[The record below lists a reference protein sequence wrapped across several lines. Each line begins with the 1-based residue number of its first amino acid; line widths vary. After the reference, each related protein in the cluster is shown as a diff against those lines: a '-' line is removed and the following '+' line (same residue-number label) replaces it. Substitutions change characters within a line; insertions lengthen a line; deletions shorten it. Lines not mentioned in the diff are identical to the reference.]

1 MQRSIARHRRCLA
14 AVDRDEVTVSQI
26 ESHAHLSTIDKPV
39 LAGNLVVA
47 HRGRGGQ
54 PLIALSAPDADG
66 YLRLAPI
73 VPADKLSPGCGLM
86 LEATDFAV
94 GGQSGWLRLDRVGW
108 QYIEGAEI
116 IGSLKPAALARVHRA
131 LCTQEARTYADLAHG
146 APTFVPGRTPIPPS
160 GKVIGARELE
170 LLVEASLDGWLTTG
184 RFNDAFERK
193 LGAYLGRRHVRTTNS
208 GSSAN
213 LLAMTALTSH
223 LLGDRALRP
232 GDEVITVAAGFPT
245 TVNPTLQNGLVPVF
259 VDVSLPTYNI
269 DPERIEAAVSPRT
282 RAIMIAHTLGNP
294 FDLDAV
300 MDVAR
305 RHNLWVVED
314 CCDALG
320 ATYRDRRVGTFGHVG
335 TLSFYPAH
343 HITMGEGGAVFTDDD
358 LLRRAIESIRDWGRD
373 CYCAPGKEN
382 TCGKRFKWQLGDLP
396 AGYDHKYTY
405 SHLGYNLKITD
416 MQAAVGLAQLDRLDG
431 FVETRKQNFRHLRD
445 RLAPLADRLLL
456 PEATPGSD
464 PSWFGFPMT
473 LLSHLTQTREQ
484 LTAFLDRGKIGTRLL
499 FAGNLTRQPY
509 FRDRA
514 HRVSGT
520 LENTDRVMSHTF
532 WIGVYPGLNADM
544 LDFSADKIIEF
555 FNK

>member
-1 MQRSIARHRRCLA
+1 M
-14 AVDRDEVTVSQI
+14 
-26 ESHAHLSTIDKPV
+26 
-39 LAGNLVVA
+39 
-47 HRGRGGQ
+47 
-54 PLIALSAPDADG
+54 LSAPDAEG
-66 YLRLAPI
+66 YARLAPL
-73 VPADKLSPGCGLM
+73 VAAAGPGKGLGV
-86 LEATDFAV
+86 AIDSGDFSE
-94 GGQSGWLRLDRVGW
+94 GGMSGWVRLDRAGW
-108 QYIEGAEI
+108 QPIKAAEAV
-116 IGSLKPAALARVHRA
+116 GVLKPVALARVHRV
-131 LCTQEARTYADLAHG
+131 LCTQEARTYADIAHR
-146 APTFVPGRTPIPPS
+146 ATAFVPGRTPVPPS

-170 LLVEASLDGWLTTG
+170 LLVESSLDGWLTTG

-193 LGAYLGRRHVRTTNS
+193 LAQFLGRRHVRTTNS

-213 LLAMTALTSH
+213 LLAMTALTSP
-223 LLGDRALRP
+223 LLGERALKP

-245 TVNPTLQNGLVPVF
+245 TVNPALQNGLVPVF
-259 VDVSLPTYNI
+259 VDVSIPTYNI
-269 DPERIEAAVSPRT
+269 DPNRIEAAVSPRT

-305 RHNLWVVED
+305 RHDLWVVED

-320 ATYRDRRVGTFGHVG
+320 ATYRQRKVGTFGHVG

-358 LLRRAIESIRDWGRD
+358 LLRRALESIRDWGRD
-373 CYCAPGKEN
+373 CYCAPGRDN

-416 MQAAVGLAQLDRLDG
+416 MQAAVGLAQMERLEG
-431 FVETRKQNFRHLRD
+431 FIEARRRNFAHLKD
-445 RLAPLADRLLL
+445 RLASVADRLQL

-464 PSWFGFPMT
+464 PSWFGFPVT
-473 LLSHLTQTREQ
+473 LLPAVMHTREK
-484 LTAFLDRGKIGTRLL
+484 LTAFLDRHKVGTRLL

-509 FRDRA
+509 FHGRP

-520 LENTDRVMSHTF
+520 LENTDLIMSRTF
-532 WIGVYPGLNADM
+532 WVGIYPGLSSEM

-555 FNK
+555 LSAKR